1 MTEIPRGRSETHD
14 IDRHLLRYVVELPHP
29 MVRVWHAVAT
39 PGGLARWLYGAD
51 PLEPRLGGRVTFR
64 RPDGA
69 EAARGRVTA
78 WDPEYIAEYTID
90 PPGPDS
96 GTDTGTDTADTADL
110 PRGRIRF
117 HLEPGPDDATGSA
130 VLRFTAEF
138 RGTREE
144 RLDRLADWHDRLE
157 RLAAVLD
164 EALAGNGAKRAPG
177 AHRRELREAY
187 ARDEALWPVWEP

>member
-14 IDRHLLRYVVELPHP
+14 IDRHLLRYVAGLPHP
-29 MVRVWHAVAT
+29 MGRVWHAVAT
-39 PGGLARWLYGAD
+39 PEGLARWLYGAD

-69 EAARGRVTA
+69 EAAGGRVTA
-78 WDPEYIAEYTID
+78 WDPEYVAEYTID

-96 GTDTGTDTADTADL
+96 GTGTGTAETADL
-110 PRGRIRF
+110 PHGRIRF

-144 RLDRLADWHDRLE
+144 RLDRLADWHDHLE
-157 RLAAVLD
+157 RLAGALD
-164 EALAGNGAKRAPG
+164 GQSVERTPG